1 MKTKFYLTV
10 VSCSILFLA
19 HAQNDG
25 IHFENK
31 GDWKDLLSKA
41 KSENKYIFVDCYTT
55 WCGPCRA
62 MDANVYPL
70 KEVGDFFN
78 DKFINVKFQLDTT
91 NKDSEQIKRRYKDA
105 AFIYRE
111 YKINAF
117 PSYLFFNPDGE
128 LVHMEVGGSAPQ
140 EFIAKAN
147 KALDPQTQYY
157 TQLKKYKAGNRD
169 APFLKNL
176 TLLALQ
182 ANDGPAISKYAKEYY
197 VTQTDLLSKENLEFV
212 YMTTLNASDT
222 GFNLMLQNL
231 GLFEA
236 VVDSQRLHTK
246 LVMIIIQSEF
256 ERYNALARS
265 SDEKKWTDFESVLI
279 EKYHAYGEEAY
290 MQFKTAY
297 TLSHNDW
304 KSYSKTVSKYISTKN
319 PSASALN
326 ECAWAV
332 FQRCDD
338 KDVLEN
344 ALTWSKISFTDQ
356 AKVEPGYIDT
366 YANLLYK
373 LGRNKEAL
381 EWETKA
387 QDIAIKQGA
396 DKSWGQD
403 VIDKIKKGEK
413 TW

>member
-10 VSCSILFLA
+10 VSCSILLLA

-147 KALDPQTQYY
+147 KALNPQSQYY
-157 TQLKKYKAGNRD
+157 TQVKKYEAGNRD
-169 APFLKNL
+169 PSFLKNL
-176 TLLALQ
+176 ALLA
-182 ANDGPAISKYAKEYY
+182 ADAYDPPAISKYAKEYY
-197 VTQTDLLSKENLEFV
+197 TTQSDLLSKQNLEFV
-212 YMTTLNASDT
+212 YKTTLNASDT
-222 GFNLMLQNL
+222 GFILMLHHPD
-231 GLFEA
+231 LFET
-236 VVDSQRLHTK
+236 VIDSNRFHMN
-246 LVMIIIQSEF
+246 LVNKIMQSELQQS
-256 ERYNALARS
+256 NVMGANW
-265 SDEKKWTDFESVLI
+265 DEKKWTDYKNSLLK
-279 EKYHAYGEEAY
+279 KYPSYGEEVFV
-290 MQFKTAY
+290 QFQTANA
-297 TLSHNDW
+297 LAHNDW
-304 KSYSKTVSKYISTKN
+304 KTYSKAVTKYMSTKN
-319 PSASALN
+319 PSSSALN
-326 ECAWAV
+326 EFAWTV
-332 FQRCDD
+332 FQRCND
-338 KDVLEN
+338 KALLED
-344 ALTWSKISFTDQ
+344 ALSWSKKSFTDQ

-373 LGRNKEAL
+373 LGRIKEAL

-396 DKSWGQD
+396 DKGWGQD
-403 VIDKIKKGEK
+403 VIDKINKGEK